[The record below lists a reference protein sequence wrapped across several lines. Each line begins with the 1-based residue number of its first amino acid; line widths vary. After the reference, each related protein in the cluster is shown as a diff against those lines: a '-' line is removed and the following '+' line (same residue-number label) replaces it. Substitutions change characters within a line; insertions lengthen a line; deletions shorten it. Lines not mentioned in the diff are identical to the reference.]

1 MCTPPLI
8 CSYLPLLPLIASD
21 RESAS
26 AVDWCRV
33 AERGT
38 IVTED
43 WEERQKAR
51 RVLEAAVAEAG
62 EKPDEHVF
70 ALPVMR
76 RAGVSN
82 VDFRSAARYLDEQGW
97 ISEGADDFETFVVTP
112 EGVSRI
118 TGQTGGDSRRE
129 DDASQDEGEDAQ
141 DEDEGS
147 EDEEAEDE

>member
-1 MCTPPLI
+1 M
-8 CSYLPLLPLIASD
+8 
-21 RESAS
+21 
-26 AVDWCRV
+26 
-33 AERGT
+33 
-38 IVTED
+38 TEE

-82 VDFRSAARYLDEQGW
+82 VEFRSAAAYLDEQGW
-97 ISEGADDFETFVVTP
+97 ISEGADDYETFVITP
-112 EGVSRI
+112 EGISQV
-118 TGQTGGDSRRE
+118 TGQTVGDSR
-129 DDASQDEGEDAQ
+129 GEDQGSQ

-147 EDEEAEDE
+147 ENEDESAQDEKAEDE

>member
-1 MCTPPLI
+1 MTK
-8 CSYLPLLPLIASD
+8 
-21 RESAS
+21 
-26 AVDWCRV
+26 
-33 AERGT
+33 
-38 IVTED
+38 D

-82 VDFRSAARYLDEQGW
+82 VEFRSAARYLDEQGW
-97 ISEGADDFETFVVTP
+97 ISEGVDDFETFVVTP
-112 EGVSRI
+112 EGVSRV

-129 DDASQDEGEDAQ
+129 DDASQDEGADAQ

-147 EDEEAEDE
+147 EDQEAEDE

>member
-1 MCTPPLI
+1 M
-8 CSYLPLLPLIASD
+8 
-21 RESAS
+21 
-26 AVDWCRV
+26 
-33 AERGT
+33 
-38 IVTED
+38 TEE

-82 VDFRSAARYLDEQGW
+82 VEFRSAAAYLDEQGW
-97 ISEGADDFETFVVTP
+97 ISEGADDYETFVVTP
-112 EGVSRI
+112 EGISQV
-118 TGQTGGDSRRE
+118 TGQTVGGSRGDDEDS
-129 DDASQDEGEDAQ
+129 Q

-147 EDEEAEDE
+147 EDEDQGSQDEDEGSENEDESAQDEKAEDE

>member
-26 AVDWCRV
+26 GVDWCRV

-62 EKPDEHVF
+62 GEPNQHVF

-76 RAGVSN
+76 GAGVTN
-82 VDFRSAARYLDEQGW
+82 AEFRTAARYLDEQGW
-97 ISEGADDFETFVVTP
+97 IAKGSDDYEAFVVTS
-112 EGVSRI
+112 EGVDRV
-118 TGQTGGDSRRE
+118 TGGR
-129 DDASQDEGEDAQ
+129 DEVPRPERP
-141 DEDEGS
+141 EPNYS
-147 EDEEAEDE
+147 

>member
-1 MCTPPLI
+1 M
-8 CSYLPLLPLIASD
+8 
-21 RESAS
+21 
-26 AVDWCRV
+26 
-33 AERGT
+33 
-38 IVTED
+38 IVSED

-82 VDFRSAARYLDEQGW
+82 VEFRSAARYLDEQGW
-97 ISEGADDFETFVVTP
+97 ISEGADDYETFVVTP
-112 EGVSRI
+112 EGVSQV
-118 TGQTGGDSRRE
+118 TGQTVGGSRGE
-129 DDASQDEGEDAQ
+129 DEGSQ

-147 EDEEAEDE
+147 EDEDQGSQDEDEGSENEDESAQDEEAEDE

>member
-1 MCTPPLI
+1 M
-8 CSYLPLLPLIASD
+8 
-21 RESAS
+21 
-26 AVDWCRV
+26 
-33 AERGT
+33 
-38 IVTED
+38 TEE

-82 VDFRSAARYLDEQGW
+82 VEFRSAAAYLDEQGW
-97 ISEGADDFETFVVTP
+97 ISEGADDYETFVITP
-112 EGVSRI
+112 EGISQV
-118 TGQTGGDSRRE
+118 TGQTVGGSRGDDGDS
-129 DDASQDEGEDAQ
+129 Q

-147 EDEEAEDE
+147 EDEDQGSQDEDEGSENEDESAQDEKAEDE

>member
-1 MCTPPLI
+1 M
-8 CSYLPLLPLIASD
+8 
-21 RESAS
+21 
-26 AVDWCRV
+26 
-33 AERGT
+33 
-38 IVTED
+38 TEE

-51 RVLEAAVAEAG
+51 RVLEASVAEAG

-82 VDFRSAARYLDEQGW
+82 VEFRSAARYLDEQGW
-97 ISEGADDFETFVVTP
+97 ISEGADDYETFVVTP

-118 TGQTGGDSRRE
+118 TGQTVGSSRGE
-129 DDASQDEGEDAQ
+129 DEGSQAEDESAQEEDEGSQDEDDGSE

-147 EDEEAEDE
+147 QDEEAEDK

>member
-1 MCTPPLI
+1 M
-8 CSYLPLLPLIASD
+8 
-21 RESAS
+21 
-26 AVDWCRV
+26 
-33 AERGT
+33 
-38 IVTED
+38 TEE

-82 VDFRSAARYLDEQGW
+82 VEFRSAAAYLDEQGW
-97 ISEGADDFETFVVTP
+97 ISEGADDYETFVITP
-112 EGVSRI
+112 EGISQV
-118 TGQTGGDSRRE
+118 TGQTVGGSRGDDGDS
-129 DDASQDEGEDAQ
+129 Q

-147 EDEEAEDE
+147 EDEYQGSQDEDEGSENEDESVQDEKAEDE

>member
-1 MCTPPLI
+1 
-8 CSYLPLLPLIASD
+8 
-21 RESAS
+21 
-26 AVDWCRV
+26 
-33 AERGT
+33 
-38 IVTED
+38 VTEE

-82 VDFRSAARYLDEQGW
+82 VEFRSAAAYLDEQGW
-97 ISEGADDFETFVVTP
+97 ISEGADDYETFVITP
-112 EGVSRI
+112 EGISQV
-118 TGQTGGDSRRE
+118 TGQTVGGSRGDDEDS
-129 DDASQDEGEDAQ
+129 Q

-147 EDEEAEDE
+147 EDEDQGSQDEDEGSENEDESAQDEKAEDE

>member
-1 MCTPPLI
+1 M
-8 CSYLPLLPLIASD
+8 
-21 RESAS
+21 
-26 AVDWCRV
+26 
-33 AERGT
+33 
-38 IVTED
+38 TED

-112 EGVSRI
+112 DGISRI
-118 TGQTGGDSRRE
+118 TGQTVGGSRGEDEGSQDEEESTRDEDESAQDE
-129 DDASQDEGEDAQ
+129 DDGSEDEGEDSQ
-141 DEDEGS
+141 
-147 EDEEAEDE
+147 DEEAEDE

>member
-1 MCTPPLI
+1 
-8 CSYLPLLPLIASD
+8 
-21 RESAS
+21 
-26 AVDWCRV
+26 
-33 AERGT
+33 
-38 IVTED
+38 VTED

-82 VDFRSAARYLDEQGW
+82 VEFRSAARYLDEQGW

-112 EGVSRI
+112 EGISRI
-118 TGQTGGDSRRE
+118 TGQTVGGSRGEDEGSQDEEESTRDEDESAQDE
-129 DDASQDEGEDAQ
+129 DDGSEDEGEDSQ
-141 DEDEGS
+141 
-147 EDEEAEDE
+147 DEEAEDE

>member
-1 MCTPPLI
+1 M
-8 CSYLPLLPLIASD
+8 
-21 RESAS
+21 
-26 AVDWCRV
+26 
-33 AERGT
+33 
-38 IVTED
+38 TEE

-51 RVLEAAVAEAG
+51 RVLEASVAEAG

-82 VDFRSAARYLDEQGW
+82 VEFRSAARYLDEQGL

-112 EGVSRI
+112 EGISQV
-118 TGQTGGDSRRE
+118 TGQTVGSSRGKG
-129 DDASQDEGEDAQ
+129 EGSQ

-147 EDEEAEDE
+147 EDEAQGTQDEDSEDEDEGSENEDKGAQDEEAEDE